1 MKTMKMTLFLAAAA
15 AALTLSAQEATFRV
29 DVDGM
34 RQKIALEGEP
44 SDTMSAEPMSWISDA
59 DKQACTV
66 LAQGLGVA
74 PEEWEEYSFSFTPEK
89 AGSVFLLIR
98 ASRAGFLSTASR

>member
-34 RQKIALEGEP
+34 R
-44 SDTMSAEPMSWISDA
+44 
-59 DKQACTV
+59 
-66 LAQGLGVA
+66 
-74 PEEWEEYSFSFTPEK
+74 
-89 AGSVFLLIR
+89 
-98 ASRAGFLSTASR
+98 